1 MCKSCF
7 GGCLISAIAT
17 WGFFALL
24 LTLLNIGNALI
35 NAIWLTILVCVAIFC
50 CPVMNQKLAECCMIK
65 PKKEK
70 KK

>member
-24 LTLLNIGNALI
+24 LTLLNVGDALI
-35 NAIWLTILVCVAIFC
+35 NAIWLTLLISAAIVFC
-50 CPVMNQKLAECCMIK
+50 PLIQPKLAECCKSM
-65 PKKEK
+65 PKKK
-70 KK
+70 K